1 MITDSQELQ
10 VEVRQRVVD
19 SQLLQTSV
27 YTHRVTDS
35 QELQATVSPL
45 LRDSVQLRVTIINQD
60 FEAAAAGRVLA
71 PQAEITFLSA

>member
-19 SQLLQTSV
+19 SQLLQASV
-27 YTHRVTDS
+27 YVHRIADS
-35 QELQATVSPL
+35 QELRATVAPL
-45 LRDSVQLRVTIINQD
+45 MRDSVQLRATIINQD
-60 FEAAAAGRVLA
+60 FEAAAAERVLA

>member
-10 VEVRQRVVD
+10 VQVQQRVADSQLLQASVYTDRVVD
-19 SQLLQTSV
+19 SQ
-27 YTHRVTDS
+27 
-35 QELQATVSPL
+35 ELSAMIAPL
-45 LRDSVQLRVTIINQD
+45 MRDSVQLRVTIINQD

>member
-1 MITDSQELQ
+1 MITNSQELQ
-10 VEVRQRVVD
+10 VEVLQRVVD
-19 SQLLQTSV
+19 SQLLQASV

-35 QELQATVSPL
+35 QELQASVSPL

-60 FEAAAAGRVLA
+60 LEAAAAGRVLA

>member
-45 LRDSVQLRVTIINQD
+45 LRDSVQLRVTIINQAL
-60 FEAAAAGRVLA
+60 AAASAERVLA
-71 PQAEITFLSA
+71 PEIEITFLSA

>member
-1 MITDSQELQ
+1 MITDSQGLQ

-19 SQLLQTSV
+19 SQVLQTSV

>member
-10 VEVRQRVVD
+10 VEVLQRVVD
-19 SQLLQTSV
+19 RQSLQASV
-27 YTHRVTDS
+27 YAHRVADS
-35 QELQATVSPL
+35 QQLQATVSPL

-60 FEAAAAGRVLA
+60 CEAAAAGRVLA

>member
-10 VEVRQRVVD
+10 VEVRHRVVD

-35 QELQATVSPL
+35 QELRATVAPL
-45 LRDSVQLRVTIINQD
+45 MRDSVQLRATIINQD
-60 FEAAAAGRVLA
+60 FEEAAAGRVLA
-71 PQAEITFLSA
+71 SQAEITFLSA